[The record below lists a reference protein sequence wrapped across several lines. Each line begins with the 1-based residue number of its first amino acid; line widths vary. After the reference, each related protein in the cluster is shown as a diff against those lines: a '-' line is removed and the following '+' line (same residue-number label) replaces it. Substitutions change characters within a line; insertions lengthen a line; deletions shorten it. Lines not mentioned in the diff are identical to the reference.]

1 MVGEL
6 FRNAQRSV
14 LVAGYAIYQGHK
26 VFQSLS
32 DRMEQQPGLQVRMFL
47 DVPRTHGDTS
57 SANDQIARFVHT
69 FKISQSP
76 NRALMPEVYC
86 CEQIMDPQNGKP
98 GSLHAK
104 CITVDNEQVF
114 VSSANFTEAGQDRN
128 IEVGLLVRSPVI
140 AGRVSRFF
148 EALVDSQFFHRAI

>member
-1 MVGEL
+1 MTKLLVSSTRSKY
-6 FRNAQRSV
+6 RNGQ
-14 LVAGYAIYQGHK
+14 QGA
-26 VFQSLS
+26 S
-32 DRMEQQPGLQVRMFL
+32 
-47 DVPRTHGDTS
+47 
-57 SANDQIARFVHT
+57 
-69 FKISQSP
+69 
-76 NRALMPEVYC
+76 PEVYC

-128 IEVGLLVRSPVI
+128 IEVGLLVQSPVI